1 MTDLTRAGLASV
13 SKNVDDAEGQT
24 RQLIAALERVRAEYQ
39 RAMEANRRAGQS
51 YTQELANVQA
61 LTGQINGLK
70 EGLKDL
76 EATKQQAGA
85 TPVIDADAVAR
96 KTSNLRMQ
104 FQQVARELPSLA
116 MGPQMFI
123 LAISNNLPM
132 LADAIADV
140 RKQNELLKASGQKS
154 VPVWKQLGGALLSWQ
169 TALVAGISLL
179 IVYGDE
185 VVSWVKNLFKGEK
198 QVDALAERM
207 KALNDIQR
215 EAGLSAAKERSEL
228 DVLYKATQ
236 DHTRSLEDRNAAADE
251 LQRRYPKYFENLS
264 NEAIL
269 AGNASTAY
277 KQLTDNILKAAQARA
292 AQDKITKNYERMFQL
307 QRAINADTNWT
318 NRNRE
323 RTQAGTATRPVDV
336 VSNMGSL
343 AVRCYVR
350 HYDYEVDGVILCGT
364 PCANPL
370 VPLAMMLCA
379 LMRRFQGDH
388 AHSRLFH
395 ALTLGP
401 YEKAFPQGR
410 HSWISSMEDAVKAY
424 EADPLCSFTFTLNGY
439 QNLFAL
445 MYDAYDEEGWLCRQP
460 DLPFFF
466 VAGEE
471 DPVIGSTQA
480 WTRSMQ
486 RLKKSGYAR
495 IVKKAYPHARHELF
509 HERCA
514 QEMMQDLL
522 SWMES
527 MRPWEG

>member
-1 MTDLTRAGLASV
+1 MRQEHLHMPSDEDGLMLHGLLQLPQGEVRGILHLVHGTCDHKERYQQMLDFFSEQGYAVVIFDLRGHGESV
-13 SKNVDDAEGQT
+13 RDRDDLG
-24 RQLIAALERVRAEYQ
+24 YF
-39 RAMEANRRAGQS
+39 
-51 YTQELANVQA
+51 Y
-61 LTGQINGLK
+61 
-70 EGLKDL
+70 D
-76 EATKQQAGA
+76 
-85 TPVIDADAVAR
+85 
-96 KTSNLRMQ
+96 
-104 FQQVARELPSLA
+104 
-116 MGPQMFI
+116 
-123 LAISNNLPM
+123 
-132 LADAIADV
+132 
-140 RKQNELLKASGQKS
+140 ASG
-154 VPVWKQLGGALLSWQ
+154 VW
-169 TALVAGISLL
+169 LVRDIHQ
-179 IVYGDE
+179 
-185 VVSWVKNLFKGEK
+185 VVH
-198 QVDALAERM
+198 RM
-207 KALNDIQR
+207 K
-215 EAGLSAAKERSEL
+215 ERFG
-228 DVLYKATQ
+228 DV
-236 DHTRSLEDRNAAADE
+236 
-251 LQRRYPKYFENLS
+251 PYFLFGHS
-264 NEAIL
+264 
-269 AGNASTAY
+269 
-277 KQLTDNILKAAQARA
+277 
-292 AQDKITKNYERMFQL
+292 
-307 QRAINADTNWT
+307 
-318 NRNRE
+318 
-323 RTQAGTATRPVDV
+323 
-336 VSNMGSL
+336 MGSL

-350 HYDYEVDGVILCGT
+350 HYDYEVDGVMLCGT

-410 HSWISSMEDAVKAY
+410 HAWISSMEDAVKAY

-471 DPVIGSTQA
+471 DPVIGSSQA